1 MLGTCGEYIVD
12 STNITDDIINNIK
25 EYELGLGSNIA
36 LPSPFIIKKIGIK
49 ADSECS
55 IKLNGRNFTIEP
67 NGTLEFGYNVFDI
80 KSIVAQTEG
89 VKLTIRYLY

>member
-1 MLGTCGEYIVD
+1 MLGTCGEYIVG
-12 STNITDDIINNIK
+12 STNTTDNIINNIK
-25 EYELGLGSNIA
+25 EYELGLGANIT

-55 IKLNGRNFTIEP
+55 ISLNGRNFTIEA
-67 NGTLEFGYNVFDI
+67 NDTLELGYNVFDV

-89 VKLTIRYLY
+89 VKLIIRYLY